1 MSLSRKTGMIIVV
14 AAAVAMTAAAIAVV
28 ASMGKSQAALMLSRV
43 QVPLFIGAGVY
54 FSLVGRGIVPI
65 SRDAAR
71 AAAWRKK
78 WGRFWATIG
87 ALLAF
92 YGIIRMMM

>member
-1 MSLSRKTGMIIVV
+1 MTATIIIA
-14 AAAVAMTAAAIAVV
+14 AAAVAMTAAAVCLVV
-28 ASMGKSQAALMLSRV
+28 SMGKSQAALMLSRV

-71 AAAWRKK
+71 AAAWRKR
-78 WGRFWATIG
+78 WGRFWATMG